1 MEDKKSNARIAWGE
15 FIGKFNLG
23 NNDNEL
29 EPLLQPT
36 TRETPNIEPVLD
48 MTTTTGETGGIMDIG
63 NTGET
68 KKEPVNIAPVRGNAP
83 RTTVI
88 GENVEITGNCKL
100 DGDIE
105 IYGTISGDVWASGKI
120 SVFGN
125 IKGNLN
131 GSGVSLSHAIVQ
143 GSIVTDGTVEL
154 DSQSTLN
161 EGHISARNIISN
173 GQTDCD
179 MEITETARFHSS
191 ALVTGNIHTS
201 RISIEEGAIIKGT
214 IISE

>member
-68 KKEPVNIAPVRGNAP
+68 KKEP
-83 RTTVI
+83 
-88 GENVEITGNCKL
+88 
-100 DGDIE
+100 
-105 IYGTISGDVWASGKI
+105 GKI
-120 SVFGN
+120 PAF
-125 IKGNLN
+125 L
-131 GSGVSLSHAIVQ
+131 A
-143 GSIVTDGTVEL
+143 GTPIH
-154 DSQSTLN
+154 
-161 EGHISARNIISN
+161 G
-173 GQTDCD
+173 
-179 MEITETARFHSS
+179 TAAF
-191 ALVTGNIHTS
+191 LT
-201 RISIEEGAIIKGT
+201 
-214 IISE
+214 